1 VTLWPASHR
10 RGLAAGLSVAL
21 VMAARGSGVWAADDQ
36 VGDVPDAAPPAETV
50 RFAPAGNVQVMGL
63 VRPADYDLGLMFDQ
77 QVFGRSRATQAV
89 VVNNGVVIN
98 NGVIVNNGVVV
109 NRAPPNADDSVLGK
123 LTDLRRRG
131 EARVARLEQVC
142 GLSPE
147 QRKLLDLALASD
159 LRRVAG
165 GIEAVRWK
173 YLGQRIARQRLP
185 VEQERLQAMQQ
196 DAIRCRGLIDRA
208 FHHDSLVSVVEVGV
222 LESDQ
227 RRRLAD
233 WITGRRATRWEA
245 MVRLGLGQLDETV
258 LGLSRRQ
265 HQSLVELLLADVPP
279 LAVFEDERQARDPT
293 SLYGMLVLARLG
305 RAGERVVRPLLDPRQ
320 WAELQRRTVQA
331 GQPEAVERMLVE
343 QGILDV
349 VNTSAGEEVP

>member
-1 VTLWPASHR
+1 MMRRPGSHR
-10 RGLAAGLSVAL
+10 RWAAAGLAICLVA
-21 VMAARGSGVWAADDQ
+21 AALGGRVWAVDDQ
-36 VGDVPDAAPPAETV
+36 VGAVPDGPQPAETV
-50 RFAPAGNVQVMGL
+50 RFAPAGNVQVMGG
-63 VRPADYDLGLMFDQ
+63 VRVGDYDLGLMFDQ
-77 QVFGRSRATQAV
+77 GVFGLSRAPQAV
-89 VVNNGVVIN
+89 VVNNGVVIA

-131 EARVARLEQVC
+131 EARIARLEQVC

-147 QRKLLDLALASD
+147 QRKVLELALASD

-173 YLGQRIARQRLP
+173 YVGQRIARQRLP

-196 DAIRCRGLIDRA
+196 DAIRCRGLVDRA
-208 FHHDSLVSVVEVGV
+208 LQQGSLVAAVEVGV
-222 LESDQ
+222 LDSDQ

-233 WITGRRATRWEA
+233 WVAGRRATRWEA
-245 MVRLGLGQLDETV
+245 MVRLSLGQLDETV

-265 HQSLVELLLADVPP
+265 HQAIVELLLADVPP
-279 LAVFEDERQARDPT
+279 LAVFDDERLARDPT
-293 SLYGMLVLARLG
+293 SLHGMLVLARLG
-305 RAGERVVRPLLDPRQ
+305 RAGERGLRPLLDPRQ

-343 QGILDV
+343 QGILEV
-349 VNTSAGEEVP
+349 ELASAGEEIP

>member
-1 VTLWPASHR
+1 
-10 RGLAAGLSVAL
+10 
-21 VMAARGSGVWAADDQ
+21 
-36 VGDVPDAAPPAETV
+36 
-50 RFAPAGNVQVMGL
+50 MGL

-77 QVFGRSRATQAV
+77 GVFGLSRATQAV
-89 VVNNGVVIN
+89 VVNNGVVIA

-131 EARVARLEQVC
+131 EARIARLEQVC

-147 QRKLLDLALASD
+147 QRKVLELALASD

-173 YLGQRIARQRLP
+173 YLGQRIARQQL
-185 VEQERLQAMQQ
+185 ERLQAMQQ

-208 FHHDSLVSVVEVGV
+208 FHHESLMSVAEVGV
-222 LESDQ
+222 LDSDQ
-227 RRRLAD
+227 QRRLAD

-293 SLYGMLVLARLG
+293 SLHGMLVLARLG

-343 QGILDV
+343 QGILEV
-349 VNTSAGEEVP
+349 VITSAGEEVP

>member
-1 VTLWPASHR
+1 MMRRPGSHR
-10 RGLAAGLSVAL
+10 RGAAAGLAICLVA
-21 VMAARGSGVWAADDQ
+21 AALGGRVWAVDDQ
-36 VGDVPDAAPPAETV
+36 VGAVPDGPQPAETV
-50 RFAPAGNVQVMGL
+50 RFAPAGNVQVMGG
-63 VRPADYDLGLMFDQ
+63 VRVGDYDLGLMFDQ
-77 QVFGRSRATQAV
+77 GVFGLSRATQAA
-89 VVNNGVVIN
+89 VVNNGVVIA

-109 NRAPPNADDSVLGK
+109 NRAPPNTDDSVLGK

-131 EARVARLEQVC
+131 EARIARLEQVC

-147 QRKLLDLALASD
+147 QRKVLELALASD

-173 YLGQRIARQRLP
+173 YVGQRIARQQL
-185 VEQERLQAMQQ
+185 ERLQAMQE
-196 DAIRCRGLIDRA
+196 DAIRCRGLVDRA
-208 FHHDSLVSVVEVGV
+208 LQQGSLVAAVEVGV
-222 LESDQ
+222 LDSDQ

-233 WITGRRATRWEA
+233 WVAGRRATRWEA

-343 QGILDV
+343 QGILEEV
-349 VNTSAGEEVP
+349 ITSAGEEVP

>member
-1 VTLWPASHR
+1 MTLWPVSLR
-10 RGLAAGLSVAL
+10 RGPAAGLSVAL
-21 VMAARGSGVWAADDQ
+21 VMAAWGGGARAADDQ
-36 VGDVPDAAPPAETV
+36 VGDTPDAVQPAETV

-63 VRPADYDLGLMFDQ
+63 ARPADYDLGLLFDQ
-77 QVFGRSRATQAV
+77 QAFGRARAAQA
-89 VVNNGVVIN
+89 VVIN
-98 NGVIVNNGVVV
+98 NGVVI
-109 NRAPPNADDSVLGK
+109 REALSSPDDSVLGK

-131 EARVARLEQVC
+131 EARITRVEQVC

-147 QRKLLDLALASD
+147 QRKVFDLALASD

-165 GIEAVRWK
+165 EIDAVRRN
-173 YLGQRIARQRLP
+173 YVGQRIARQRLA
-185 VEQERLQAMQQ
+185 VEQPRLQALQQ
-196 DAIRCRGLIDRA
+196 DAIRCRTLIDHA
-208 FHHDSLVSVVEVGV
+208 LHHGSLVSAVESGI

-227 RRRLAD
+227 RHRLAD
-233 WITGRRATRWEA
+233 WIAGRRATRWEA

-265 HQSLVELLLADVPP
+265 HQALVELLLADVPP

-293 SLYGMLVLARLG
+293 SLHGMLVLARLG
-305 RAGERVVRPLLDPRQ
+305 RAGERAVRPLLDPRQ

-343 QGILDV
+343 QGILES
-349 VNTSAGEEVP
+349 VNMSAGEEVP